1 MADKRQQYEE
11 AKRVLAEIRH
21 ELDTQP
27 LTKEQRAEL
36 EMHAYRLTGQIMNPW
51 LPVSG
56 GRRLIMM
63 GIVLLGP
70 TTAWWAGNYGPF
82 VWWLLLP
89 FFSPRIVGTGAF
101 FLGWVSSFFRGR

>member
-1 MADKRQQYEE
+1 MDRAKYEE
-11 AKRVLAEIRH
+11 AKRVLDEIRY

-36 EMHAYRLTGQIMNPW
+36 ERHAAALAGQILSPW

-56 GRRLIMM
+56 TRRVIML

-70 TTAWWAGNYGPF
+70 ITAWWAGNYQPF

-89 FFSPRIVGTGAF
+89 FFSPRIMGECAF
-101 FLGWVSSFFRGR
+101 FLGKLSRPFKGVS